1 MKGSKKKIAKTADV
15 KAQQKRNPK
24 PKETE
29 IIEDD
34 HLSEASDKMTNYKED
49 REEEVDGQEVKQPAE
64 EIVEGQYDDEVED
77 EDNLDDNAEIDDEDK
92 DPDQTE
98 EGDEGEGE
106 VEGEGEGEEVE
117 EGEEVAVD
125 EKCIYKYADEED
137 KDEEDEEDME
147 ELFDDETEE
156 ASNIVPKEER
166 TTKPFLFK
174 YERVRLIGD
183 RTKQISLG
191 AKPMIKNSE
200 HLPPKKVAELEL
212 EHRVMPLFIE
222 RPMPNGKRER
232 WTLNEL
238 IY

>member
-1 MKGSKKKIAKTADV
+1 MKGSKKKIAKTADAKV
-15 KAQQKRNPK
+15 QQKRNPK
-24 PKETE
+24 SKDVE

-49 REEEVDGQEVKQPAE
+49 HEDEENRQEIKQPTD

-98 EGDEGEGE
+98 EEGDDEGEE
-106 VEGEGEGEEVE
+106 AEEVE
-117 EGEEVAVD
+117 EGEEAAVD
-125 EKCIYKYADEED
+125 EKCIYKYADEDD
-137 KDEEDEEDME
+137 KDEEDDEDME